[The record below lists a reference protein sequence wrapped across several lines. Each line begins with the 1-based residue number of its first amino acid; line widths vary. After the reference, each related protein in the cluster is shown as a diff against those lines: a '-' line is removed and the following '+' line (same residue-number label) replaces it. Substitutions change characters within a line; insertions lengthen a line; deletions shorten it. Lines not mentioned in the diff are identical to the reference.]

1 MIQLSWDWIADF
13 LWGEGGKLIVLNQA
27 CKIPNMGFSIST
39 TVNNAAI
46 KQSATLRSDCNDFT
60 KLAWYLDTLMNAID
74 LTFDTVSFVNG
85 GLKLG

>member
-1 MIQLSWDWIADF
+1 
-13 LWGEGGKLIVLNQA
+13 
-27 CKIPNMGFSIST
+27 MGFSIYT
-39 TVNNAAI
+39 LGNNPVM
-46 KQSATLRSDCNDFT
+46 KLSATLRSDCNDFT